1 MASKAILWH
10 YYLRESSTVTF
21 KSGHSLDQVVE
32 KNKKEKKNDTITS
45 LVKDLS
51 WSLITSYSILME
63 GSPETHLV

>member
-51 WSLITSYSILME
+51 
-63 GSPETHLV
+63 